1 MSSIF
6 SKENWFHLVPVLDE
20 SIPATGYHLG
30 SLVRMP
36 QAGDTHCVVRFE
48 LAAGKRAKNKVGSLI
63 KRENR
68 KPRTNLAATA
78 AT

>member
-6 SKENWFHLVPVLDE
+6 FKENLLHLVPVLDE

-36 QAGDTHCVVRFE
+36 QAGDAHCVVRFE
-48 LAAGKRAKNKVGSLI
+48 LTTGQRAKNKVSSLI

-68 KPRTNLAATA
+68 KTRTNLAVSPAT
-78 AT
+78 